1 MNTDAGY
8 EKIKKFI
15 EAKMSTSPKFKALFK
30 RIESGKATFKD
41 TAEYSRL
48 LSELY
53 SKTFSESVMELES
66 ESREEVSTMLLH
78 DAYDST
84 NEVLGQVQ
92 TSLDKKKNINIR
104 PQKAPFPA
112 ERVLKFS
119 HSLQDVTVLDSTIKR
134 RAKSGTENITMSFHD
149 DYMKENAEFRSKA
162 GLKCYITRTTD
173 GTCCE
178 WCTKVAGRYE
188 FGSQPEDI
196 FRRHDHCN
204 CEIDYDG
211 QKLRGEMNGNSKK
224 WVEVPAEGAGAEP
237 PKVLTRAESAVLS
250 EKNKPVVFTQEQ
262 ARKLNNEKLNE
273 IFVNKPSIDNSGG
286 SGIIL
291 GRGSGTSLP
300 ISNNY
305 HTYEKIGE
313 IDFNDKK
320 AVANSI
326 AEFEN
331 RYSNSDIEHCRVI
344 CKNGEVYEIH
354 GDRYTVNTEVLG
366 DKMNGSINDHNH
378 VTSESQ
384 YSFSWEDIDS
394 SVKDGSHI
402 TMAYDEKYRYS
413 MTFPEKTIDADKL
426 REAYDVSEN
435 EVMLI
440 NYNYQYY
447 SIGSRI
453 SDEDYQHEVIK
464 RTCERVGVK
473 YERELKT

>member
-8 EKIKKFI
+8 VKIKKLI
-15 EAKMSTSPKFKALFK
+15 EAKISTSPKFRALFK
-30 RIESGKATFKD
+30 RIKSGNTTFKD

-53 SKTFSESVMELES
+53 GKTFSDNVLDLES
-66 ESREEVSTMLLH
+66 ASREEVSTMLLH
-78 DAYDST
+78 DTYDST
-84 NEVLGQVQ
+84 NDVLGQVQ
-92 TSLDKKKNINIR
+92 TILDKKKNINIR

-112 ERVLKFS
+112 ERVKKFS
-119 HSLQDVTVLDSTIKR
+119 HSLQDVTVPDSTIKR
-134 RAKSGTENITMSFHD
+134 RARSGTENITMSFHD

-291 GRGSGTSLP
+291 GRGSGAGNPANTD
-300 ISNNY
+300 
-305 HTYEKIGE
+305 HTFEKIGE
-313 IDFNDKK
+313 VDFGDKK
-320 AVANSI
+320 AVAKSLQ
-326 AEFEN
+326 EFEQK
-331 RYSNSDIEHCRVI
+331 YKDSMIEHCRI
-344 CKNGEVYEIH
+344 FCTNGEVYEVH
-354 GDRYTVNTEVLG
+354 GDLDTVGTTLLG
-366 DKMNGSINDHNH
+366 DKLKGSINEHNH
-378 VTSESQ
+378 VTGRSQ
-384 YSFSWEDIDS
+384 YSFSWDDIKT
-394 SVKDGSHI
+394 SVEDGSSI
-402 TMAYDEKYRYS
+402 VMAFDEKYRYS
-413 MTFPEKTIDADKL
+413 MVFSGEKIDLD
-426 REAYDVSEN
+426 EIEQVYIDCDN
-435 EVMLI
+435 EVGDI
-440 NYNYQYY
+440 NALSWQ
-447 SIGSRI
+447 SKKIKPI
-453 SDEDYQHEVIK
+453 KEEDYQHEVV
-464 RTCERVGVK
+464 RRVCERFGVK
-473 YERELKT
+473 YERKRKA